1 MELEDARIGTTVL
14 VRLDYKKPHRKG
26 AMGRIKKRYG
36 NPDYRAFEV
45 SFADG
50 QRELF
55 WDHQLEEPKEFLPR
69 SKKRRWFFWQRMGA
83 S

>member
-26 AMGRIKKRYG
+26 AMGTIKKRYG

-45 SFADG
+45 LFPDG
-50 QRELF
+50 RTELF
-55 WDHQLEEPKEFLPR
+55 WDHQLEQAKGVSPR
-69 SKKRRWFFWQRMGA
+69 SKKRRWVFW
-83 S
+83 